1 MGEIDL
7 TPLFQLVLSLVVGA
21 LGIFGSWAFAALAR
35 KLGMQVTQQQQDLFD
50 SALHKLVTM
59 GASKSMGII
68 EAAGWNHPSVKDA
81 ILREAINAAMEKFPD
96 AMKGVGIEPG
106 EPNSTRKIRD
116 ALERVYPLA
125 MTSIVAS
132 PVTPASPESPVAA
145 IDVSTHEVKT

>member
-1 MGEIDL
+1 MSQIDL
-7 TPLFQLVLSLVVGA
+7 TPVFQLVLSLVVGA

-96 AMKGVGIEPG
+96 AMKGVGIELG

-125 MTSIVAS
+125 MTSVVAS
-132 PVTPASPESPVAA
+132 PVTPTTGASPVAA